1 MREEMIEETNNE
13 VTKTNKYFVVSI
25 RGNETPHCLTGGPYT
40 LKEAMDN
47 AKRWS
52 KDGSVM
58 FVTEA
63 KIKFEVEPKMTKVQ

>member
-1 MREEMIEETNNE
+1 METREETNNE

-25 RGNETPHCLTGGPYT
+25 RDNETHCIARGPYT

-52 KDGSVM
+52 KYGSAM